1 MSYHK
6 FDFHLHS
13 RFSYDSLSS
22 ITGILKASRR
32 MELSGIALTD
42 HEKMEG
48 ANKLESAKL
57 SRDML
62 IIRGIEVKTEYGDMI
77 GLFLRSPVITSSFH
91 EFVLSVKKQGGI
103 VVLPHPFKTF
113 QSIPEFVLKSI
124 EIIEVQNSRLTEA
137 QNRKAVQFAMK
148 RGIPMIAGSDAH
160 RISQVGRSW
169 VEFESIDNMDDLK
182 EQLLSGAG
190 SIKGNSS
197 PRYDHYW
204 SSLIGNL
211 RKRTLLKTL
220 ARKTK
225 AFF

>member
-1 MSYHK
+1 
-6 FDFHLHS
+6 
-13 RFSYDSLSS
+13 
-22 ITGILKASRR
+22 
-32 MELSGIALTD
+32 
-42 HEKMEG
+42 
-48 ANKLESAKL
+48 
-57 SRDML
+57 
-62 IIRGIEVKTEYGDMI
+62 MI